1 MTELL
6 IHEIKYLDP
15 IHIYN
20 QFSADVWSMFLDS
33 ADAEQ
38 NPNPMNQCSYIAI
51 DPFAKI
57 TYKNGRVVH
66 NENSYLCDN
75 PFDYVKEQLALY
87 KIKTDINL
95 PPLQGGAVGY
105 FSYDL
110 GHCLENFSSCQKDD
124 MEFYD
129 LAIGLYDL
137 ILSFDHAQKRAWI
150 VSSGLPLLDEIE
162 RKKRAQER
170 LNFALEKID
179 SMRDLEPISSVTLSS
194 EQIITNFSLAAYK
207 DAVKKI
213 IDYIR
218 AGDIFEA
225 NMTQRFSAPL
235 ADGMS
240 VFDLYR
246 RLRRINAAPFSSYL
260 NLWKIIIA
268 SASPER
274 FLQLH
279 DGIVET
285 RPIKGTRRRST
296 SLEEDQQLARE
307 LLASAKDRAENIMIV
322 DLMRNDLSRVCKD
335 NSIYVPQLCG
345 LETFATVHHLVSVV
359 QGELNDHVSAMD
371 LLKVAFPGGSI
382 TGAPKIRAMEIID
395 ELEPTRRGPYCGS
408 IGYIGFDGC
417 LDTSIVIRTYIIKDN
432 QVTFQT
438 GSAVTLDS
446 DPQAEWEEMLNKA
459 YALRRSLLDETI
471 T

>member
-1 MTELL
+1 M
-6 IHEIKYLDP
+6 
-15 IHIYN
+15 
-20 QFSADVWSMFLDS
+20 
-33 ADAEQ
+33 
-38 NPNPMNQCSYIAI
+38 
-51 DPFAKI
+51 
-57 TYKNGRVVH
+57 
-66 NENSYLCDN
+66 
-75 PFDYVKEQLALY
+75 
-87 KIKTDINL
+87 
-95 PPLQGGAVGY
+95 
-105 FSYDL
+105 
-110 GHCLENFSSCQKDD
+110 
-124 MEFYD
+124 
-129 LAIGLYDL
+129 
-137 ILSFDHAQKRAWI
+137 
-150 VSSGLPLLDEIE
+150 
-162 RKKRAQER
+162 
-170 LNFALEKID
+170 
-179 SMRDLEPISSVTLSS
+179 
-194 EQIITNFSLAAYK
+194 
-207 DAVKKI
+207 
-213 IDYIR
+213 
-218 AGDIFEA
+218 
-225 NMTQRFSAPL
+225 
-235 ADGMS
+235 
-240 VFDLYR
+240 
-246 RLRRINAAPFSSYL
+246 
-260 NLWKIIIA
+260 
-268 SASPER
+268 
-274 FLQLH
+274 QLH